1 MIKFNEQSKKRIF
14 FRRNGLSSGT
24 SSYRNNYNSWKER
37 GRTLDQYSS
46 DKLDRT
52 TGKSVNGLTNS
63 LDHPAS
69 HHLTSSSGSLPL
81 SSSHH
86 SLGGGSGGSSGPHG
100 GSSHLNSLSSGV
112 NSAGGSSSIQA
123 RSRTTKSNNNK
134 KRHKSRSS
142 DSCSNSSES
151 RSGASRSS
159 SASSSSRSSSSDSNT
174 SKSRSPESRTASG
187 GSGSTSVWA
196 KIQSSLGN
204 YLPHTEFDK
213 QCTIIVGNLP
223 HRAEG
228 WLHFSS
234 CTDIKR
240 GVGFW

>member
-1 MIKFNEQSKKRIF
+1 M
-14 FRRNGLSSGT
+14 G
-24 SSYRNNYNSWKER
+24 WKDR
-37 GRTLDQYSS
+37 SRQPQDQYSS

-52 TGKSVNGLTNS
+52 AASKSVNGVTNS
-63 LDHPAS
+63 VLEHPT
-69 HHLTSSSGSLPL
+69 HHLSSSASIPL

-86 SLGGGSGGSSGPHG
+86 SLGGGGGGSNGPHHLNASLSGGVGVSGGSSG
-100 GSSHLNSLSSGV
+100 
-112 NSAGGSSSIQA
+112 NSATQ
-123 RSRTTKSNNNK
+123 RSRTTKSNNK

-174 SKSRSPESRTASG
+174 SKSRSPSSRTGCGLVGGTG
-187 GSGSTSVWA
+187 GSSVWA

-223 HRAEG
+223 HRTEG
-228 WLHFSS
+228 KKI
-234 CTDIKR
+234 DI
-240 GVGFW
+240 